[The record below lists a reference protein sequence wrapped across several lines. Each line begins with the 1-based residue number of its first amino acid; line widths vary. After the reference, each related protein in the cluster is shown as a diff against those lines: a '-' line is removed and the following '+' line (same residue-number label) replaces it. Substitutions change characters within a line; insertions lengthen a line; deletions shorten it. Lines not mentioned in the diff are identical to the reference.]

1 MTKLDYYG
9 IRGSPLN
16 WFESFLTHD
25 TQSVVVEGAS
35 LAPVVTCTTSGVPQ
49 RTVLRLLLFLM
60 YINDLPDGLNSTVR
74 IFADDALSYGAICF
88 DEDAADPQ
96 NDLCT
101 SEAW

>member
-16 WFESFLTHD
+16 WFESFLTPD

-35 LAPVVTCTTSGVPQ
+35 LAPVVTTSNVPQ

-60 YINDLPDGLNSTVR
+60 YVNDLPDGLNSTVR

-96 NDLCT
+96 NDLCR